1 MHEIDPNAA
10 PAGAEPAATTSP
22 ADPRRAGAPPSGGHA
37 SGARADRDTVR
48 IESLVRATASRLV
61 VDEATRITRI
71 EILDPVTRQVL
82 RAFPESDWLKV
93 VRAARAM
100 AEEAILDKRT

>member
-10 PAGAEPAATTSP
+10 LGGAEPAASTGP
-22 ADPRRAGAPPSGGHA
+22 ADPPRSGGHA
-37 SGARADRDTVR
+37 SRAPSDRDTVR

-61 VDEATRITRI
+61 VDEATRITQI